1 MEIILRDNFGS
12 KKFDSYIHAGW
23 QKVHGKMG
31 IMKKVYK
38 NLKTILHQHPIF
50 NITFSQTP

>member
-12 KKFDSYIHAGW
+12 KKFDSYIHAGL
-23 QKVHGKMG
+23 QKVHGKME

-50 NITFSQTP
+50 NITFS